1 MKISQ
6 YTVFEPVISYYISSE
21 KYVPRCRCMEI
32 ICIVMLNCYNAAMYV
47 FTATQMLVVNFVAK
61 NLPSYLNDSSLR
73 YVSQIKYYFA
83 MCMHVMEMHICT

>member
-21 KYVPRCRCMEI
+21 KYVPRYICMEI
-32 ICIVMLNCYNAAMYV
+32 NMHSDACYNAAMYV
-47 FTATQMLVVNFVAK
+47 FTATQILVVNFVAK

-83 MCMHVMEMHICT
+83 MCMHVMEIHIRT